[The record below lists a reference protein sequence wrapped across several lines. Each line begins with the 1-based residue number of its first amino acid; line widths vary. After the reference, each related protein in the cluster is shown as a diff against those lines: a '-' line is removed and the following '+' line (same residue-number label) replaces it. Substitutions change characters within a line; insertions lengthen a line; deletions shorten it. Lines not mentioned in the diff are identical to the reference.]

1 MDARHLETFLVVA
14 RELNL
19 RQAAKRLKISQPAV
33 SSQMQDLEAELGF
46 PLLIRDQQRLVGLTP
61 AGQAYREAAH
71 TLLTELRAARRS
83 AMSIAGGST
92 VAVRIGIAEEVAS
105 ASGYWT
111 AFQELRLSYPHMA
124 FQFIEM
130 PVQALPEAVRR
141 GTVDLALT
149 IEGRGHDDLEA
160 TELWTQAWFALLPH
174 DHPLATRERLGPA
187 DMGDV
192 PLALGMK
199 QHDAGGHA
207 LIEQAFEK
215 AGIVPCVKLRV
226 VRRSTML
233 ILATSGVAAT
243 FVPPT
248 VAAMR
253 LPGTASVPFD
263 APALRIVAL
272 SQGARTPAGVREFW
286 EQLRDA
292 TGNFTYAPHGAP
304 AAAARQP

>member
-33 SSQMQDLEAELGF
+33 SSQMQDLESELGF
-46 PLLIRDQQRLVGLTP
+46 PLLIRDQQRLVGLTA
-61 AGQAYREAAH
+61 AGQAYCEAAH

-83 AMSIAGGST
+83 ALSIAGGST
-92 VAVRIGIAEEVAS
+92 IAVRIGIAEEVAS
-105 ASGYWT
+105 ASGWWA
-111 AFQELRLSYPHMA
+111 AFQELRLSYSHMA

-149 IEGRGHDDLEA
+149 IEGQGQDDLEA
-160 TELWTQAWFALLPH
+160 TELWTQAWFALLPR
-174 DHPLATRERLGPA
+174 DHPLAGRERLGPA
-187 DMGDV
+187 DMADV
-192 PLALGMK
+192 PLVLGMR
-199 QHDAGGHA
+199 QHNAGGHA
-207 LIEQAFEK
+207 VIEQAFEK
-215 AGIVPCVKLRV
+215 AGVVPCVKLRA

-233 ILATSGVAAT
+233 ILATSGVATT

-263 APALRIVAL
+263 APALKVVAL
-272 SQGARTPAGVREFW
+272 SRRSGTPAGVREFW

-292 TGNFTYAPHGAP
+292 TGHFSDVSTP
-304 AAAARQP
+304 RLRL

>member
-1 MDARHLETFLVVA
+1 MGPPMDARHLETFLVVA

-33 SSQMQDLEAELGF
+33 SSQMQDLESELGF
-46 PLLIRDQQRLVGLTP
+46 PLLIRDRQRLVALTP

-83 AMSIAGGST
+83 ALSIAGGSSI
-92 VAVRIGIAEEVAS
+92 AVRIGIAEEVAS
-105 ASGYWT
+105 ASGYWA
-111 AFQELRLSYPHMA
+111 AFQRLRLSYPHMA

-130 PVQALPEAVRR
+130 PVQALPDAVRR

-149 IEGRGHDDLEA
+149 IEDRGHDGLQA
-160 TELWTQAWFALLPH
+160 TALWTQEWFALLPH
-174 DHPLATRERLGPA
+174 DHPLVGRERLGPA
-187 DMGDV
+187 DMAQV
-192 PLALGMK
+192 PLVLGMK
-199 QHDAGGHA
+199 RYNAGGHA
-207 LIEQAFEK
+207 LIEQAFEQ
-215 AGIVPCVKLRV
+215 AGVVPCVKLRA

-233 ILATSGVAAT
+233 ILVTSGVAAT

-263 APALRIVAL
+263 APALKVVAL
-272 SQGARTPAGVREFW
+272 SQDSRTPAGVREFW

-292 TGNFTYAPHGAP
+292 TGNFTYAPH
-304 AAAARQP
+304 AAARRP